1 MKKLLL
7 PIAFLVVHAFTLSA
21 ADANVTE
28 PSRIEVVITVAG
40 MQESV
45 DAITKSSNQLIVLTK
60 QLSNKKE
67 FSSEDQKVITDLAQ
81 ALNNNAEAINNIATA
96 LPQQFEKVQGSAVNI
111 VDTTKL
117 AVQEVIKSSKSDFV
131 DPTIS
136 SIENRVLVF
145 VLIVAALIFGLL
157 GFVFWKVRMIAATGS
172 ETVQNVMTTIKSLE
186 KVLEKIQ
193 VEK

>member
-1 MKKLLL
+1 MKQLLV
-7 PIAFLVVHAFTLSA
+7 FLVLFLFNPFALSA
-21 ADANVTE
+21 NDTNVTQT
-28 PSRIEVVITVAG
+28 SRIEVVVTVAG

-67 FSSEDQKVITDLAQ
+67 FSSEDQKVITALAQ

-131 DPTIS
+131 DPTLS
-136 SIENRVLVF
+136 RIENRLLVF
-145 VLIVAALIFGLL
+145 VLIVAALIFALL
-157 GFVFWKVRMIAATGS
+157 GFVFWKVRVIAATGS

>member
-1 MKKLLL
+1 MKQLFLLL
-7 PIAFLVVHAFTLSA
+7 TLFIVNPFILSA
-21 ADANVTE
+21 DDANVTQ
-28 PSRIEVVITVAG
+28 PSRIEIIITVAG

-45 DAITKSSNQLIVLTK
+45 DAITKSSDQLIVLTK

-67 FSSEDQKVITDLAQ
+67 FSSEDQKVITALAQ

-96 LPQQFEKVQGSAVNI
+96 LPQQFEKVEGSAVNI
-111 VDTTKL
+111 LDTTKL
-117 AVQEVIKSSKSDFV
+117 AVQEVIKSSKHDLV
-131 DPTIS
+131 DPTLS
-136 SIENRVLVF
+136 SIENRLLVF
-145 VLIVAALIFGLL
+145 VMIVAALIFALL
-157 GFVFWKVRMIAATGS
+157 GFVFWKVRVIATTGS

>member
-1 MKKLLL
+1 MKQLLL
-7 PIAFLVVHAFTLSA
+7 SIAFLVVNSLTLSA
-21 ADANVTE
+21 NDANVTQS
-28 PSRIEVVITVAG
+28 SRIEIVITVAG

-45 DAITKSSNQLIVLTK
+45 DAITKSSKQLVALTK

-67 FSSEDQKVITDLAQ
+67 FSSEDQKVITALAQ
-81 ALNNNAEAINNIATA
+81 ALNNNAEAINNIASA
-96 LPQQFEKVQGSAVNI
+96 LPQQFNKVQGSAVNI

-131 DPTIS
+131 DPTLS
-136 SIENRVLVF
+136 SIENRLLAF
-145 VLIVAALIFGLL
+145 VLIVSVLIFALL
-157 GFVFWKVRMIAATGS
+157 GFVFWKVRVIAATGS

>member
-1 MKKLLL
+1 MKPLFLS
-7 PIAFLVVHAFTLSA
+7 IAFFIINSFTLSA
-21 ADANVTE
+21 NDANVTQ
-28 PSRIEVVITVAG
+28 PSRIEIVITVAG

-45 DAITKSSNQLIVLTK
+45 DAITKSSKQLIVLTK

-67 FSSEDQKVITDLAQ
+67 FSNEDQKVITALAQ
-81 ALNNNAEAINNIATA
+81 ALNNNAEAINNIAAA
-96 LPQQFEKVQGSAVNI
+96 LPQQFDKVQGSTANI
-111 VDTTKL
+111 VDTAKL

-131 DPTIS
+131 DPTLS
-136 SIENRVLVF
+136 SIENRLLVF
-145 VLIVAALIFGLL
+145 VFIVAALIFGLL
-157 GFVFWKVRMIAATGS
+157 GFVFWKVRVITETGS

>member
-1 MKKLLL
+1 MKQLLL
-7 PIAFLVVHAFTLSA
+7 YLAIFLSNPLLLSA
-21 ADANVTE
+21 NDNNTTE
-28 PSRIEVVITVAG
+28 SSRIEIVITVAG

-45 DAITKSSNQLIVLTK
+45 DAITNSSQQLIVLTK

-67 FSSEDQKVITDLAQ
+67 FSSEDQKVITALAQ
-81 ALNNNAEAINNIATA
+81 ALNNNAEAINNIAKA

-111 VDTTKL
+111 LDTTKL
-117 AVQEVIKSSKSDFV
+117 AVQEVIKSSKSDLV
-131 DPTIS
+131 DPTLS
-136 SIENRVLVF
+136 RIENRVLTFVF
-145 VLIVAALIFGLL
+145 IVAMLIFALL
-157 GFVFWKVRMIAATGS
+157 GFVLWKVRMIATTGS

>member
-7 PIAFLVVHAFTLSA
+7 SIAFLVVHAFNLSA
-21 ADANVTE
+21 ADANVTQ

-45 DAITKSSNQLIVLTK
+45 DAITKSSNQLIILTK

-67 FSSEDQKVITDLAQ
+67 FSSEDQKVITALAQ

-136 SIENRVLVF
+136 SIENRVLLF
-145 VLIVAALIFGLL
+145 VLIVAALIFALL

-186 KVLEKIQ
+186 RVLEKIQ